1 MYWLSY
7 LYNGPYE
14 TNEKYSV
21 KLYLF
26 SILRL
31 LPYTKIP
38 SLTIRLLLDRRVSLR
53 SKSIIPIALIYFV
66 SPIDLVPDIILPFGR
81 IDDIICLVLAPIFFI
96 CTSPIDVVKE
106 YIGGGKEQG
115 KKDSVLEAKYRHL
128 DNTSEENEK

>member
-21 KLYLF
+21 KPYLF

-53 SKSIIPIALIYFV
+53 SKLIIPIAVIYFV
-66 SPIDLVPDIILPFGR
+66 FPFDLIPDIILPFGR

-96 CTSPIDVVKE
+96 CTCPIEVVKE
-106 YIGGGKEQG
+106 HIGGNKDQDQ
-115 KKDSVLEAKYRHL
+115 KDSVLEAEYRRV